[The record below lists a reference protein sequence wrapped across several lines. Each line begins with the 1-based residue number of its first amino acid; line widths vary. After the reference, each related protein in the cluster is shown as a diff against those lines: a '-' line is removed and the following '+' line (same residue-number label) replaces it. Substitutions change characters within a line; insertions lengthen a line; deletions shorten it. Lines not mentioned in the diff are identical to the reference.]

1 MKLWVTGANGL
12 LASSLLSRVDGLG
25 TNRQEADIA
34 DIESLRRFV
43 SKHPDITHI
52 VNCAAFSLVDLA
64 ETHKEEAYLANAK
77 GPENLGRIANEIG
90 ARLLH
95 ISTDY
100 VFPGNLNRPLKE
112 GDPTGPCNHYGK
124 TKLEGEK
131 LLLAVFPNACILRVS
146 WLFGKGGK
154 NFIARIME
162 LFKAQKEVKLTADQ
176 WGRPT
181 FVPDLVEVILK
192 MLDLSGL
199 YQFANS
205 GVTSKYEFGLALFN
219 KAKEIGIPLKAESVL
234 PVPGSTFPSPCKRPF
249 YSAFDTSKIEKKLK
263 MTPRSWQDALDE
275 YAKATSI

>member
-1 MKLWVTGANGL
+1 MKLWVTGASGL
-12 LASSLLSRVDGLG
+12 LGSALLAKAGGIG
-25 TNRQEADIA
+25 TNRKEADIA

-43 SKHPDITHI
+43 KLHPDITHI

-77 GPENLGRIANEIG
+77 GPENLGRIASEIG
-90 ARLLH
+90 SRLIH

-100 VFPGNLNRPLKE
+100 VFPGAGNKPLKE
-112 GDPTGPCNHYGK
+112 EDPTGPCNHYGK

-131 LLLAVFPNACILRVS
+131 LLLSAFPNACILRVS

-154 NFIARIME
+154 NFIARIMD
-162 LFKAQKEVKLTADQ
+162 LFKAQKEVRLTADQ

-181 FVPDLVEVILK
+181 FVPDLVQVILK

-219 KAKEIGIPLKAESVL
+219 EARKMGFPLKAESIL
-234 PVPGSTFPSPCKRPF
+234 PVPGSTFPSSCKRPA
-249 YSAFDTSKIEKKLK
+249 YSAFDTSKIEKKLGV
-263 MTPRSWQDALDE
+263 TPRHWQEALDE
-275 YAKATSI
+275 HAKATFI